1 MKRNCFLFILA
12 ALMVAMLA
20 GCSNENA
27 DKNQIN
33 IKIGTVASE
42 NAPVSKALLKMKEE
56 LEEKSNGRFYVQ
68 IYFGGQLGGEQEM
81 LELTRVGDIEMVT
94 SST

>member
-42 NAPVSKALLKMKEE
+42 NAPVSKVE
-56 LEEKSNGRFYVQ
+56 
-68 IYFGGQLGGEQEM
+68 
-81 LELTRVGDIEMVT
+81 
-94 SST
+94 